1 MGLLSG
7 TVAVT
12 RFNVVVPEEGPDFER
27 ARFWEI
33 EPGSEVRERMGFVPF
48 ELDAPYEVAN
58 RRYAFRVR
66 IDQVRPDATAVKER
80 MKELVKA
87 EMEATGKPFVGSKT
101 RKKLR
106 ELAEAESA
114 MRQAPRTRIVECCI
128 DGSILYVASTA
139 KTFLGTVLTLL
150 RQAGVE
156 GNFKAPWLDEA
167 PEVEEMSDIVVPKEP
182 GQSVLG
188 CRFVRALLDES
199 DVMVEPETGS
209 VRLATRE
216 ARVTLAGAVL
226 NELFRYLEEGAE
238 ILSAKIHVG
247 AVMMRFDALSYRV
260 NGLKLEPVKSEHWTI
275 DLDQR
280 LEQIAAIFETL
291 DGKYAAL
298 KDKMNAVPEAA
309 VPEVEVAAATG
320 TEV

>member
-12 RFNVVVPEEGPDFER
+12 RFNVAVPQEGPDFER

-33 EPGSEVRERMGFVPF
+33 EPGSEVRERMGVVPF
-48 ELDAPYEVAN
+48 ELDAPYEVAQG
-58 RRYAFRVR
+58 RYAFRVR
-66 IDQVRPDATAVKER
+66 VDRVRPDATAVKER
-80 MKELVKA
+80 MRELVKA
-87 EMEATGKPFVGSKT
+87 EMEATGKPFVGPKT

-106 ELAEAESA
+106 ELAESESA
-114 MRQAPRTRIVECCI
+114 MRQAPRTKIVECCI
-128 DGSILYVASTA
+128 DGPILYVASTA
-139 KTFLGTVLTLL
+139 KTWLGTVLALL

-156 GNFKAPWLDEA
+156 GDFKAPWLDEA
-167 PEVEEMSDIVVPKEP
+167 PEVEEMSDVVIPKEP

-188 CRFVRALLDES
+188 CRFLRALLEES

-226 NELFRYLEEGAE
+226 NELFHYLEEGAE

-247 AVMMRFDALSYRV
+247 AVPMRFDALSYRL
-260 NGLKLEPVKSEHWTI
+260 NGLKLEPVKNEHWTM

-280 LEQIAAIFETL
+280 LEQIAGVFETL
-291 DGKYAAL
+291 DGKYTAL
-298 KDKMNAVPEAA
+298 KEKMNAVTSTGAEAG
-309 VPEVEVAAATG
+309 VSESVEATA
-320 TEV
+320 

>member
-12 RFNVVVPEEGPDFER
+12 RFNVVVPQEGPDFER

-33 EPGSEVRERMGFVPF
+33 EPGSEVRERIGVVPF
-48 ELDAPYEVAN
+48 ELEAPYEVAQG
-58 RRYAFRVR
+58 RYAFRVR
-66 IDQVRPDATAVKER
+66 VDRVRPDATAVKER
-80 MKELVKA
+80 MKELVKT
-87 EMEATGKPFVGSKT
+87 EMEVTGKTFVGPKT

-114 MRQAPRTRIVECCI
+114 MRQAPRTQIVECCI
-128 DGSILYVASTA
+128 DGTLLYVASTA
-139 KTFLGTVLTLL
+139 KAWLGTVLTLL
-150 RQAGVE
+150 RHAGVE
-156 GNFKAPWLDEA
+156 GEFKAPWLDEA
-167 PEVEEMSDIVVPKEP
+167 PEVEEMSDLVIPKEP

-188 CRFVRALLDES
+188 CRFLRALLDEQ
-199 DVMVEPETGS
+199 DVMVEPESGS

-226 NELFRYLEEGAE
+226 NELFHYLEEGAE

-247 AVMMRFDALSYRV
+247 AIPMRFDALSYRL
-260 NGLKLEPVKSEHWTI
+260 NGLKLEPLKNEHWTM

-280 LEQIAAIFETL
+280 LEQIAGIFETL

-298 KDKMNAVPEAA
+298 KEKINAVPAPEPVEA
-309 VPEVEVAAATG
+309 ETAA
-320 TEV
+320 